1 VASFGSCVEL
11 CAPLAA
17 GAAVCWA
24 RRGEVAPIR
33 KTAPIARLKNSM
45 EEEAF
50 ERDFDENR
58 DCGKFNM
65 TGGYSCFFCTPDDKA

>member
-1 VASFGSCVEL
+1 
-11 CAPLAA
+11 
-17 GAAVCWA
+17 
-24 RRGEVAPIR
+24 
-33 KTAPIARLKNSM
+33 M